1 MTFSIVLLV
10 IFFAVMIGIGV
21 WGMKKTTSL
30 NDFFLGGRTIGPWIS
45 ALAYG
50 TTYFSAVAFV
60 GFAGYLS
67 GTPVGKA
74 LLIEDFKINMPIV
87 AALLTIIGYSVN
99 DKIVLFD
106 RIRELR
112 GRLGQVSSEMVNDA
126 INQCMSRTIL
136 TGGAVLVV
144 LIILY
149 IWGGS
154 SIRGFNYCM
163 FIGVV
168 GGTYSSIS
176 IATMIVLL
184 QLSRRRSGALSAPRS
199 A

>member
-1 MTFSIVLLV
+1 MALVLSWAMIVVYIWIRFGKLSFGMGGVVALVHDVLL
-10 IFFAVMIGIGV
+10 
-21 WGMKKTTSL
+21 
-30 NDFFLGGRTIGPWIS
+30 
-45 ALAYG
+45 AL
-50 TTYFSAVAFV
+50 AFV

-67 GTPVGKA
+67 NTGAGKA

-87 AALLTIIGYSVN
+87 AALLTVIGYSVN

-112 GRLGQVSSEMVNDA
+112 GRLGQVSTEMVNEA